1 MKIKCIAQR
10 NTEEGTENH
19 RENSLRYSASL
30 RLCGLH
36 SKAPSINAKL
46 NHEA

>member
-1 MKIKCIAQR
+1 MKIKSIAQR

-36 SKAPSINAKL
+36 SKARSAKAKF